1 MIESETLIGD
11 KVFYPHYLSIPR
23 EVYMNENITPLAM
36 QVYAVI
42 YWYEQLEHRVCYASN
57 RTIAGVLQPGTH
69 PKSVSRCI
77 TMLEEG
83 GLIGVGEFGD
93 KRRLT
98 TLVVMTKVGIHE
110 RVEGYPRTG
119 YHPLHE
125 RVTHNKNNN
134 KNNKNSLVQ
143 KHKNEV
149 GKLYNGWLIS
159 MVIGSRVWLATPESE
174 RDPLLASAAKKV
186 RLTEPRKEK
195 LARSI
200 DKLGYSSC
208 ANAIKNIAHSE
219 HHRGVNDRG
228 WKATID
234 WLFKSYE
241 KTEEWANR

>member
-1 MIESETLIGD
+1 MEDQELIYPD
-11 KVFYPHYLSIPR
+11 FY
-23 EVYMNENITPLAM
+23 ITPRILWLDERVTPQAEK
-36 QVYAVI
+36 VYSVI
-42 YWYEQLEHRVCYASN
+42 YWYSQLKNKKCYASN
-57 RTIAGVLQPGTH
+57 KTIAASIGADTH
-69 PKSVSRCI
+69 VFSVSRAVKLLAEC
-77 TMLEEG
+77 G
-83 GLIGVGEFGD
+83 Y
-93 KRRLT
+93 
-98 TLVVMTKVGIHE
+98 VGIVE
-110 RVEGYPRTG
+110 KDDRGRRVLIPLVNYEVSGHNQMVMGGKPNGYAT
-119 YHPLHE
+119 HNE
-125 RVTHNKNNN
+125 MVIHNKNNKKN
-134 KNNKNSLVQ
+134 KESLVQ
-143 KHKNEV
+143 KHKDEV